1 MLASQ
6 VDFTKLIFSDESRF
20 CILNDG
26 QFKWYRKGEFQD
38 NIFQDKTKFTAGIM
52 VFGMIGVDY
61 KSKLVISTN
70 SINDVQYR
78 ENIKQSGMCAELDAK
93 YGKGQYLFVQDGAPA
108 HNSFCTALHL
118 KKICSYLKVWPS
130 NSPDLNPIEHL
141 WGAMKRILKTMKINS
156 KIELI
161 QKVNEIWEA
170 FPQSSINSL
179 VLSFHGRLRM
189 VIADNGQSI
198 SDKLRSGIHK
208 APQIVL
214 PYRNDL
220 LGFNDL
226 VCLNDPDVDDQ
237 PVEFTSKRKFNDD
250 EDILLLSLVDI
261 HGRKWKLLSEFF
273 VDRTPNSLK
282 NRYNY
287 IRK

>member
-1 MLASQ
+1 
-6 VDFTKLIFSDESRF
+6 
-20 CILNDG
+20 
-26 QFKWYRKGEFQD
+26 
-38 NIFQDKTKFTAGIM
+38 
-52 VFGMIGVDY
+52 
-61 KSKLVISTN
+61 
-70 SINDVQYR
+70 
-78 ENIKQSGMCAELDAK
+78 
-93 YGKGQYLFVQDGAPA
+93 
-108 HNSFCTALHL
+108 
-118 KKICSYLKVWPS
+118 
-130 NSPDLNPIEHL
+130 
-141 WGAMKRILKTMKINS
+141 MKRILKTMKINS

-179 VLSFHGRLRM
+179 ILSFHGRLRM

-237 PVEFTSKRKFNDD
+237 PVEFTSKRKFNND

-287 IRK
+287 IRNCKIYQENCMCILHVLSIIVIISLFVKDGGLLSGRVGFKDLKC